1 MTGVSMWFSKNK
13 DQLIDALQ
21 HDVDRSQQYLAG
33 IRENIAYIEFT
44 PDGTVLEANDLF
56 CKTMKVQAGDIIGQH
71 HRKFCAPEYSSS
83 KEYQTFWQD
92 IAKGQAKYG
101 VFSRVNGAGEAIWL
115 RATYFPVRGDDG
127 KVRCAIKFASEIT
140 NEVKKLDEMS
150 AIYDAVNKSTAMI
163 RFTPDGHIISAN
175 DNFLNVVGY
184 SLAEIQGQHHKMFCY
199 DDFYQKNPN
208 FWQELANG
216 RIFSGQF
223 SRKKRDGSPLYL
235 EATYNPIFNKQG
247 KVTQI
252 IKFASDVT
260 ARVNSTEEVKHAAE
274 NAGHT
279 SEETSQV
286 VTNGQQRI
294 LSSVESSKKVSE
306 QVHQTRELSDVL
318 AQQSSQIGE
327 IVTTINSIAEQTNL
341 LALNAAI
348 EAARAGE
355 HGRGFAVVADE
366 VRNLSQ
372 RTSVSTSEISGLI
385 GKTQEI
391 AAKMTALIEE
401 IETLSGESQ
410 QNVEEVS
417 MIMED
422 IKTGA
427 DKVVDQISEVIIR
440 YDTL

>member
-1 MTGVSMWFSKNK
+1 M
-13 DQLIDALQ
+13 
-21 HDVDRSQQYLAG
+21 
-33 IRENIAYIEFT
+33 
-44 PDGTVLEANDLF
+44 
-56 CKTMKVQAGDIIGQH
+56 
-71 HRKFCAPEYSSS
+71 
-83 KEYQTFWQD
+83 
-92 IAKGQAKYG
+92 
-101 VFSRVNGAGEAIWL
+101 
-115 RATYFPVRGDDG
+115 
-127 KVRCAIKFASEIT
+127 
-140 NEVKKLDEMS
+140 
-150 AIYDAVNKSTAMI
+150 
-163 RFTPDGHIISAN
+163 
-175 DNFLNVVGY
+175 
-184 SLAEIQGQHHKMFCY
+184 
-199 DDFYQKNPN
+199 
-208 FWQELANG
+208 
-216 RIFSGQF
+216 
-223 SRKKRDGSPLYL
+223 
-235 EATYNPIFNKQG
+235 
-247 KVTQI
+247 TQI

-294 LSSVESSKKVSE
+294 LSSVASSKKVSE

-401 IETLSGESQ
+401 IEALSGESQ

>member
-1 MTGVSMWFSKNK
+1 
-13 DQLIDALQ
+13 
-21 HDVDRSQQYLAG
+21 
-33 IRENIAYIEFT
+33 
-44 PDGTVLEANDLF
+44 
-56 CKTMKVQAGDIIGQH
+56 
-71 HRKFCAPEYSSS
+71 
-83 KEYQTFWQD
+83 
-92 IAKGQAKYG
+92 
-101 VFSRVNGAGEAIWL
+101 
-115 RATYFPVRGDDG
+115 
-127 KVRCAIKFASEIT
+127 
-140 NEVKKLDEMS
+140 MS

-184 SLAEIQGQHHKMFCY
+184 SLAEIQGQHHKLLCY

-208 FWQELANG
+208 FWQDLANG

-235 EATYNPIFNKQG
+235 EATYTPIFNKQG

-294 LSSVESSKKVSE
+294 LSSVASSKKVSE

-401 IETLSGESQ
+401 IEALSGESQ

-427 DKVVDQISEVIIR
+427 DKVVDRISEVIIR